1 MMMTNGD
8 APRAEKTPSGP
19 RVALIIFALLFS
31 MVVAGDALAQLHNAG
46 RPIGGILGR
55 ALSTAL
61 LVTVVAWVMRLKR
74 PG

>member
-1 MMMTNGD
+1 MNGD
-8 APRAEKTPSGP
+8 SSKSKANKSGP

-31 MVVAGDALAQLHNAG
+31 LIVAGDALAQLHNAG
-46 RPIGGILGR
+46 HPIGGILGR

-61 LVTVVAWVMRLKR
+61 LVTVILWVSRLRR